1 MMDDVSALSH
11 ISISV
16 NNDGD
21 LVVVGLDL
29 GLVDIGIRILASVI
43 GFS

>member
-11 ISISV
+11 FSISV

-29 GLVDIGIRILASVI
+29 GFVDIGIRILASVI

>member
-1 MMDDVSALSH
+1 MMYLLSLI

-43 GFS
+43 GFP

>member
-1 MMDDVSALSH
+1 MMDDVSTLSH

-43 GFS
+43 WFS